1 MPFPVHV
8 HQPWVGA
15 PPPGVC
21 LSPAAFETLPLAPL
35 GWPARPAGLRG
46 YARVVQHFTRRTL
59 CFTYRRAAAC
69 ASSLPV
75 SALHRPPAGC
85 DHCEC
90 APHQRA
96 GRVSLASAPPAA
108 HICRC
113 QRTCCRPPAAAGG
126 GWLHMWPFGVRAWC
140 SRRQHAPTLGS
151 TRLAHHPFR
160 VAPRLTAC
168 ASGHGRSPVVV
179 SWCVLSLT
187 VCHVV
192 PTQ

>member
-126 GWLHMWPFGVRAWC
+126 GAGCICGLLACGPGA
-140 SRRQHAPTLGS
+140 AAGS
-151 TRLAHHPFR
+151 TRQRWALPDLRTIHLGLRLA
-160 VAPRLTAC
+160 
-168 ASGHGRSPVVV
+168 SPHAHQVTEDHL
-179 SWCVLSLT
+179 WL
-187 VCHVV
+187 
-192 PTQ
+192 